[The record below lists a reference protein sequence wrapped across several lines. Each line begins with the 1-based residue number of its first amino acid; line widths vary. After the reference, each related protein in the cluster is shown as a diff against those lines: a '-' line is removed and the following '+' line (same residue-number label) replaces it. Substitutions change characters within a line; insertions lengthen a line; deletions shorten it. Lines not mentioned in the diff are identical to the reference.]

1 MQTRT
6 RLVLITVAALACGG
20 SNESNTS
27 PPPTDTT
34 GTSPSGLSIATDSG
48 LSNRTAVVGTTLP
61 AQVHVTKTGQ
71 PQSGVIV
78 NWNIVNGGGKV
89 ASPTSTTDANGLAA
103 TTWTVGDTA
112 RLNTLSASI
121 TGTASTTMIA
131 QGVADAPTT
140 VTKASPDSSAVVR
153 GSNLVLAV
161 RVGDKFGNAVANV
174 PVTWTATA
182 GTLTVSAS
190 KTGPS
195 GRSEAVFSTTP
206 VAQSYSI
213 TATVTG
219 IGVATFKV
227 VGM

>member
-1 MQTRT
+1 MRTRT
-6 RLVLITVAALACGG
+6 RAHLFLVAALACG
-20 SNESNTS
+20 SSKESNTS
-27 PPPTDTT
+27 PPPPDTT
-34 GTSPSGLSIATDSG
+34 GTSPTGLNVATDSG
-48 LSNRTAVVGTTLP
+48 FSDRTAVVGTPLP
-61 AQVHVTKTGQ
+61 AQVHVTKAGQ
-71 PQSGVIV
+71 PQSGIVV
-78 NWNIVNGGGKV
+78 NWNIVGGGGKV
-89 ASPTSTTDANGLAA
+89 ASPTSTTDATGLAA
-103 TTWTVGDTA
+103 TTWTMGDTV

-121 TGTASTTMIA
+121 TGASTTMLA

-140 VTKASPDSSAVVR
+140 VTKASADSSAVVR

-161 RVGDKFGNAVANV
+161 RVADKFGNAVANV

-213 TATVTG
+213 TATVTA